1 MYFTL
6 HTDSSTE
13 RYGLAAVSDLG
24 VIVKNRPIPEVLR
37 DSGSTVKELFA
48 IVDGLKYLLS
58 YYKELGVEI
67 ERVAIRSD
75 STSAIKFTKEAVKGV
90 FSKRERIR
98 RLQEEFKVESKGLV
112 VGCKWVK
119 GHIRDTRGNGA
130 AKLNVLVDKVAAR
143 GVS

>member
-6 HTDSSTE
+6 HVDSSIE
-13 RYGLAAVSDLG
+13 RYGLAAVSNLG
-24 VIVKNRPIPEVLR
+24 IVVRNRPIPKVLE

-48 IVDGLKYLLS
+48 IVDGLRYLLR
-58 YYKELGVEI
+58 YYKKLGVEI

-75 STSAIKFTKEAVKGV
+75 SLSAIKFTKDAVKGV
-90 FSKRERIR
+90 FSKKEVIKK
-98 RLQEEFKVESKGLV
+98 LQEEFKVESKGLV

-119 GHIRDTRGNGA
+119 GHVRNTKGNGA

-143 GVS
+143 RAH